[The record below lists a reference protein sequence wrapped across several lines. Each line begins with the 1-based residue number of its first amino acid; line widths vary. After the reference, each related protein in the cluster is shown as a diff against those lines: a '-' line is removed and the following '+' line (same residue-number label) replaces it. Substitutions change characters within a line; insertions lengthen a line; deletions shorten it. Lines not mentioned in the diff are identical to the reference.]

1 MGYPEE
7 ERLSRTVDTI
17 RQQLTAG
24 PGLLYRTSEHVG
36 EEGAFVAW
44 SFWLVEALARL
55 AASTRLTRR

>member
-36 EEGAFVAW
+36 GEGAFVAW

-55 AASTRLTRR
+55 AASTRPTRR